1 MLLIMDTPNEAIKVQ
16 TVSEEKFIHSELVSL
31 FLETSESGF
40 VDFSVW
46 SRVNELL
53 QQLSTKNSRYLAYR
67 LNSGNAAH
75 SIPVMRFKQQLR
87 SAIDVLAVQEKLE
100 DLSHII
106 RRNFLS
112 SSMTFQN
119 MATSNPT
126 QINNQEVKISME
138 QRVNLVI
145 KEIEDNLSDEQL
157 KSVRPLIEE
166 YKKKPTKNA
175 SEKLVGG
182 ILGLGKDIAIGVI
195 ANIISKQLGA

>member
-1 MLLIMDTPNEAIKVQ
+1 MNIPNETTKAEN
-16 TVSEEKFIHSELVSL
+16 VSEEKLIHSELVSL
-31 FLETSESGF
+31 FLETSESGY
-40 VDFSVW
+40 VDLQVW

-53 QQLSTKNSRYLAYR
+53 QQLSSKNPRYQAYR
-67 LNSGNAAH
+67 LNSENAAN

-87 SAIDVLAVQEKLE
+87 SAIDVLATKE
-100 DLSHII
+100 DFEELSLIV

-112 SSMTFQN
+112 SSMTVQN
-119 MATSNPT
+119 TATSNPT
-126 QINNQEVKISME
+126 QMNNQEVKISME

-157 KSVRPLIEE
+157 KTVRPLIEE

-175 SEKLVGG
+175 SEKMIGG

-195 ANIISKQLGA
+195 ANIISKQLGV

>member
-1 MLLIMDTPNEAIKVQ
+1 MNTPNEATKVQ

-53 QQLSTKNSRYLAYR
+53 QQLSIKNSRYLAYK

-166 YKKKPTKNA
+166 YKKKPTRNA

-182 ILGLGKDIAIGVI
+182 ILGLGKDIAIGI
-195 ANIISKQLGA
+195 ISNIISKQLGA